1 MAEYTYR
8 ALDSQGTSRTGVIDA
23 VTESGAIA
31 HLREQGWTP
40 LELKAPRGGM
50 LNLELKIPGLTDRIN
65 LKEVAVSSRQLA
77 TMIDAGL
84 PLMRALTVLAEQTE
98 SKQLSA
104 IWESVRGD
112 VQAGTSFSGALAKH
126 PKAFNTLYVAVV
138 RAGEAGG
145 ALDTVLLRLSDTLEK
160 AVALRNKIRS
170 AMTYPIM
177 VGLMVFL
184 LTSAI
189 LLFIVP
195 TFKTIYADLGG
206 TLPVPTQIL
215 LFISDVM
222 KRFFPLVI
230 LAGGVGLWLF
240 RRWIKTDTG
249 RWQFDRFKL
258 KIPIFGELFRKVA
271 MSRMSRTLGTLLRS
285 GVPVLQSLEI
295 TKQTVGNRIVQ
306 DAVEDVEAAV
316 RQGESLARP
325 LLKHKVVPPM
335 VTQMLAVGEETG
347 AVDNMLE
354 KVADFYDAEVDA
366 TVDALA
372 SLIEPLLIVI
382 MGVVVGGIL
391 ISLYLPMFKIVDLI
405 Q

>member
-1 MAEYTYR
+1 LAEYSYR
-8 ALDSQGTSRTGVIDA
+8 ALDAQGTSRTGVIDA
-23 VTESGAIA
+23 LTESGAIA

-40 LELKAPRGGM
+40 LELKAPKGGALRM
-50 LNLELKIPGLTDRIN
+50 ELKIPGLTDRIN

-84 PLMRALTVLAEQTE
+84 PLMRAITVLAEQTE
-98 SKQLSA
+98 SKQLA
-104 IWESVRGD
+104 EIWENVRGD
-112 VQAGTSFSGALAKH
+112 IQAGTSFSGALAKH

-145 ALDTVLLRLSDTLEK
+145 ALDTVLLRLADTLEK
-160 AVALRNKIRS
+160 QVALRNKIRS
-170 AMTYPIM
+170 AMTYPVM

-195 TFKTIYADLGG
+195 TFKSIYADLGG
-206 TLPVPTQIL
+206 TLPAPTKML
-215 LFISDVM
+215 LFISDIM
-222 KRFFPLVI
+222 KRFFIFVI
-230 LAGGVGLWLF
+230 LGGGVGIWLF
-240 RRWIKTDTG
+240 RRWIKTDIG
-249 RWQFDRFKL
+249 QWQFDRFKL
-258 KIPIFGELFRKVA
+258 KLPIFGELFRKVA

-306 DAVEDVEAAV
+306 DAVEDVESAV

-347 AVDNMLE
+347 AVDTMLE

-382 MGVVVGGIL
+382 MGVIVGGIL